1 MSRNRTNMNFQAQLA
16 AAREDIK
23 NHETPEESAAYAEYK
38 EKEAKKKKKSNRL
51 KKEMVLM

>member
-1 MSRNRTNMNFQAQLA
+1 MSRNSTNMNFKAQLA

-23 NHETPEESAAYAEYK
+23 NHETPEESAAYAKYK
-38 EKEAKKKKKSNRL
+38 EAEARKKKKSNRL